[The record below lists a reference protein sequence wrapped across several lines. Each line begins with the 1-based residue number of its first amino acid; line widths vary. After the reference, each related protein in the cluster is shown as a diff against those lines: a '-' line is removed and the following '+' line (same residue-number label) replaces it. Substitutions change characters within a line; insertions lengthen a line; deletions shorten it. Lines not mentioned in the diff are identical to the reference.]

1 MTKRTNHIP
10 FEKIRLKGWTL
21 HVSTDFGQASIGEPG
36 PPDEHVDGVRGPFDE
51 VPASQF
57 ARVFKCPVGFGGRR
71 ENLYL
76 KQFFCRS
83 WWDFVKHLFRP
94 SRARRAFSASLMLA
108 EHGFCVPKVV
118 ALGEQRYGPV
128 CTSNFLI
135 TRELDNASDLYA
147 CFDDNWQ
154 VQSGQVLR
162 DKRRFIRALGETVG
176 RMHGA
181 GIFHGDLRAGNI
193 FAKSVDGAWQFF
205 FLDNERTRKLGLLPK
220 RLRLKNLV
228 QVNMLQIKN
237 ITLTDR
243 MRFFEAYLE
252 QNGHLGGK
260 WKNLARQIIVK
271 TRHRLQHCRPV
282 GGS

>member
-10 FEKIRLKGWTL
+10 FKKIRLKGWTL
-21 HVSTDFGQASIGEPG
+21 HVSTDFGQASIGEPM

-57 ARVFKCPVGFGGRR
+57 ARVFKCRVGFGGRC

-135 TRELDNASDLYA
+135 TCELDNASDLYT

-154 VQSGQVLR
+154 VQSRQVLC

-176 RMHGA
+176 RMHGE

-193 FAKSVDGAWQFF
+193 FAKRTDSGWQFF

-228 QVNMLQIKN
+228 QVNMLLGEN
-237 ITLTDR
+237 ITVTDR
-243 MRFFEAYLE
+243 MRFLKAYLA
-252 QNGHLGGK
+252 QNGHLRDK
-260 WKNLARQIIVK
+260 WKHLAKQTVAK
-271 TRHRLQHCRPV
+271 TRRRL
-282 GGS
+282 SKI

>member
-10 FEKIRLKGWTL
+10 FKKIRLKGWTL
-21 HVSTDFGQASIGEPG
+21 HVSTDFGQASIGEPAE
-36 PPDEHVDGVRGPFDE
+36 PDEHVDGVRGPFDE

-57 ARVFKCPVGFGGRR
+57 ARVFKCPVGFGGRC

-135 TRELDNASDLYA
+135 TCELDNASDLYA

-154 VQSGQVLR
+154 VQSPQVLR

-176 RMHGA
+176 RMHGE

-193 FAKSVDGAWQFF
+193 FAKRTDSGWQFF

-228 QVNMLQIKN
+228 QVNMLLGEN
-237 ITLTDR
+237 ITVTDR
-243 MRFFEAYLE
+243 MRFLKAYLA
-252 QNGHLGGK
+252 QNGHLRDK
-260 WKNLARQIIVK
+260 WKHLAKQTVAK
-271 TRHRLQHCRPV
+271 TRRRL
-282 GGS
+282 SKI